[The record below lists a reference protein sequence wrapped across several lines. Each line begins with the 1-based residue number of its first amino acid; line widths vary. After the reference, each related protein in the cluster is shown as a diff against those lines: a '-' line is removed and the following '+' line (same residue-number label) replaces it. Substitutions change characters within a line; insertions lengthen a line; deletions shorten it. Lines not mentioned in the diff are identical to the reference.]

1 MLVGYVLCH
10 FDFSQNQIGAA
21 CSVLNVDSNGSSPD
35 DAVNNFSNRL
45 KVVGIAPFDID
56 REGDCEHSNH

>member
-1 MLVGYVLCH
+1 MLVGYLLCD

-21 CSVLNVDSNGSSPD
+21 CSVLNVNSNGSGPNY
-35 DAVNNFSNRL
+35 AVNNFSNRL

-56 REGDCEHSNH
+56 REGDCKHSNH